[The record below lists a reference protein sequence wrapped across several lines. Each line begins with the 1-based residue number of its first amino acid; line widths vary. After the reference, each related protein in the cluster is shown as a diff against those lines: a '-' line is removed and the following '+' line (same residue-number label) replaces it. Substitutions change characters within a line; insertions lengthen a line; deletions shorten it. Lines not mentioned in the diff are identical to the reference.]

1 MQEGSPREL
10 YTTPHTRFV
19 AEFMGHSNLLP
30 QAMVKHWMPDL
41 LVGGQPE
48 DAELF
53 IRPERIG
60 IRQAPDAEGVV
71 VSTSFLGSIQRVQVL
86 WRSQPLLV
94 ETSSAVGLEAGDRI
108 TLSFDAQDC
117 AWVQA

>member
-1 MQEGSPREL
+1 
-10 YTTPHTRFV
+10 
-19 AEFMGHSNLLP
+19 
-30 QAMVKHWMPDL
+30 MPDL
-41 LVGGQPE
+41 LAGGQPE

-60 IRQAPDAEGVV
+60 IRQAPDAEGMV

-94 ETSSAVGLEAGDRI
+94 ETSSAVGLAAGDRV
-108 TLSFDAQDC
+108 TLSLTRRTAHGCRHEQITSSS
-117 AWVQA
+117 AISG